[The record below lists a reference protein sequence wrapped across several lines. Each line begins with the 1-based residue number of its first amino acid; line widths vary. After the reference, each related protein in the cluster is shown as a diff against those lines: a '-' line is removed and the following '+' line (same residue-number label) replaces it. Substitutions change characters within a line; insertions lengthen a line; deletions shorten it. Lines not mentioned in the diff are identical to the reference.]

1 MEIAGLLLG
10 EIAVLFLIMGLGFLL
25 VKSKTVKSGDSRV
38 LSMVL
43 IWVIQPA
50 VILRSFQI
58 DFTPEVRDRFLLAAA
73 VALAVNLILI
83 PLTGGFGKLF
93 RLDAVERTSLMYANA
108 GNLVIPLVTV
118 ILGEEWVIYASAFMC
133 VQLFFLWTYGQAL
146 IGGSGGVSWKKIL
159 LNVNLIAVAAGL
171 AMLLLGIRL
180 PAVLGKVC
188 GQLAGAM
195 GPVTMIML
203 GMLLADARWGEIL
216 KQGRNWAVIGL
227 KMAAIPL
234 IILLLLKLS
243 GAAGMADDG
252 KTVVYISFLAVI
264 TPCATTVTQL
274 AQMYRNRPVYAGALN
289 ALTTVVSIA
298 TMPLMTW
305 LYYLIM

>member
-25 VKSKTVKSGDSRV
+25 VKSKTVKGADSRV

-43 IWVIQPA
+43 IWIIQPA
-50 VILRSFQI
+50 VILRAFQI
-58 DFTPEVRDRFLLAAA
+58 DFTPDVRDRFLLAVG

-83 PLTGGFGKLF
+83 PLTGGFVKLF
-93 RLDAVERTSLMYANA
+93 KLDAVEHTSIMYSNA

-133 VQLFFLWTYGQAL
+133 VQLFFLWTYGQAR
-146 IGGSGGVSWKKIL
+146 IGGGGGISWKKIL
-159 LNVNLIAVAAGL
+159 LNVNLIAVAAGQAL
-171 AMLLLGIRL
+171 LLLGIRL
-180 PAVLGKVC
+180 PPVLGKVC
-188 GQLAGAM
+188 GQLSYAM

-216 KQGRNWAVIGL
+216 KQGRSWVVIGL
-227 KMAAIPL
+227 KMVATPL

-243 GAAGMADDG
+243 GAAGMADQG
-252 KTVVYISFLAVI
+252 KTVIYISFLAVI

-274 AQMYRNRPVYAGALN
+274 AQMYRNRPVYASAIN
-289 ALTTVVSIA
+289 ALTTVVSIV

-305 LYYLIM
+305 LYYLLI

>member
-25 VKSKTVKSGDSRV
+25 VKSKTVKGADSRV

-43 IWVIQPA
+43 IWIIQPA
-50 VILRSFQI
+50 VILRAFQI
-58 DFTPEVRDRFLLAAA
+58 DFTPDVRDRFLLAAG

-83 PLTGGFGKLF
+83 PLTGGFVKLF
-93 RLDAVERTSLMYANA
+93 KLDAVEHTSIMYSNA

-133 VQLFFLWTYGQAL
+133 VQLFFLWTYGQAR
-146 IGGSGGVSWKKIL
+146 IGGGGGISWKKIL

-171 AMLLLGIRL
+171 ALLLLGIRL
-180 PAVLGKVC
+180 PPVLGKVC
-188 GQLAGAM
+188 GQLSYAM

-216 KQGRNWAVIGL
+216 KQGRSWVVIGL
-227 KMAAIPL
+227 KMVATPL

-243 GAAGMADDG
+243 GAAGMADQG
-252 KTVVYISFLAVI
+252 KTVIYISFLAVI

-274 AQMYRNRPVYAGALN
+274 AQMYRNRPVYASAIN
-289 ALTTVVSIA
+289 ALTTVVSIV

-305 LYYLIM
+305 LYYLLI

>member
-25 VKSKTVKSGDSRV
+25 VKSKTVKGADSRV

-43 IWVIQPA
+43 IWIIQPA
-50 VILRSFQI
+50 VILRAFQI
-58 DFTPEVRDRFLLAAA
+58 DFTPDVRDRFLLAVG

-83 PLTGGFGKLF
+83 PLTGGFVKLF
-93 RLDAVERTSLMYANA
+93 KLDAVEHTSIMYSNA

-133 VQLFFLWTYGQAL
+133 VQLFFLWTYGQAR
-146 IGGSGGVSWKKIL
+146 IGGDGGISWKKIL

-171 AMLLLGIRL
+171 ALLLLGIRL
-180 PAVLGKVC
+180 PPVLGKVC
-188 GQLAGAM
+188 GQLSYAM

-216 KQGRNWAVIGL
+216 KQGRSWVVIGL
-227 KMAAIPL
+227 KMVATPL

-243 GAAGMADDG
+243 GAAGMADQG
-252 KTVVYISFLAVI
+252 KTVIYISFLAVI

-274 AQMYRNRPVYAGALN
+274 AQMYRNRPVYASAIN
-289 ALTTVVSIA
+289 ALTTVVSIV

-305 LYYLIM
+305 LYYLLI

>member
-1 MEIAGLLLG
+1 MNIAGLLFSQ
-10 EIAVLFLIMGLGFLL
+10 ISVLFLIMGLGFLL
-25 VKSKTVKSGDSRV
+25 VKTKTVKGEDSRV
-38 LSMVL
+38 LSMAL
-43 IWVIQPA
+43 IWLIQPA
-50 VILRSFQI
+50 VIIKAFQI

-73 VALAVNLILI
+73 VAVAVNLILV
-83 PLTGGFGKLF
+83 PVSGGFGKLF
-93 RLDAVERTSLMYANA
+93 KLDAVERASIMYSNA

-133 VQLFFLWTYGQAL
+133 VQLFFLWTYGQAQ
-146 IGGSGGVSWKKIL
+146 IGGSIGVSWKKIL

-171 AMLLLGIRL
+171 ALLLLGIRL
-180 PAVLGKVC
+180 PQVLQDVC
-188 GQLAGAM
+188 GQLSGAM

-203 GMLLADARWGEIL
+203 GMLLADAKWGEIL
-216 KQGRNWAVIGL
+216 KSGRNWAVIGL
-227 KMAAIPL
+227 KMVVTPL

-243 GAAGMADDG
+243 GVTGMVDDG
-252 KTVVYISFLAVI
+252 RTVIYISFLAVI

-274 AQMYRNRPVYAGALN
+274 AQMYRNRPVQASALN

-298 TMPLMTW
+298 TMPLMTG

>member
-25 VKSKTVKSGDSRV
+25 VKSKTVKGADSRV

-43 IWVIQPA
+43 IWIIQPA
-50 VILRSFQI
+50 VILRAFQI
-58 DFTPEVRDRFLLAAA
+58 DFTPDVRDRFLLAVG

-83 PLTGGFGKLF
+83 PLTGGFVKLF
-93 RLDAVERTSLMYANA
+93 KLDAVEHTSIMYSNA

-133 VQLFFLWTYGQAL
+133 VQLFFLWTYGQAR
-146 IGGSGGVSWKKIL
+146 IGGGGGISWKKIL

-171 AMLLLGIRL
+171 ALLLLGIRL
-180 PAVLGKVC
+180 PPVLGKVC
-188 GQLAGAM
+188 GQLSYAM

-216 KQGRNWAVIGL
+216 KQGRSWVVIGL
-227 KMAAIPL
+227 KMVATPL

-243 GAAGMADDG
+243 GAAGMADQG
-252 KTVVYISFLAVI
+252 KTVIYISFLAVI

-274 AQMYRNRPVYAGALN
+274 AQMYRNRPVYASAIN
-289 ALTTVVSIA
+289 ALTTVVSIV

-305 LYYLIM
+305 LYYLLI